1 MSDEEKALEST
12 VYDLVGGYLGR
23 RLKMKYGLEWATAQS
38 TGDGKREYEDKKG
51 KLARDAFLAIR
62 ARTGADF
69 IEYFVGTLC
78 SVPQFLPEAAFLSL
92 SKQLYEDT
100 DRVRT
105 LTMLAL
111 SARS

>member
-1 MSDEEKALEST
+1 MSEEDKPLEG
-12 VYDLVGGYLGR
+12 VVLDLVGRYLSR
-23 RLKMKYGLEWATAQS
+23 KLKSKYDLEWESAQS
-38 TGDGKREYEDKKG
+38 TDGGKRNYEEKKG
-51 KLARDAFLAIR
+51 KLAKDAFLAVR

-69 IEYFVGTLC
+69 IEYFVSTLC
-78 SVPQFLPEAAFLSL
+78 SVPQFLPEERFLSL
-92 SKQLYEDT
+92 SKQLYQET